1 MEVTDRPPARFSVFL
16 PTSIRDGIRHQAR
29 KLGTHES
36 VVVKLAL
43 LRYLADSPAEFPVP
57 AGYAPPTHHTHG

>member
-1 MEVTDRPPARFSVFL
+1 MEVTDRPPTRFSVVL

-36 VVVKLAL
+36 VVVKLVL
-43 LRYLADSPAEFPVP
+43 HRYLVESRAESLELS
-57 AGYAPPTHHTHG
+57 GCEPPTRRTPD